1 MNLIFLGPP
10 GAGKGTQAQLLE
22 QREGIPQVSTGDIL
36 RTAMAAETPLG
47 QQARQYVDRGELV
60 PDDVMIAIIEDRL
73 NQPDARRG
81 FVLDGFPRTLRQARA
96 LDRVLAATGR
106 RLDLVLYFDV
116 VDDVIVRRLTGR
128 RVCQQAAHIYHV
140 ESSPPRRPGRCDID
154 GSTLYQREDD
164 QEETVRRR
172 LEVYHRETEPLV
184 EFYRRRGLFEP
195 VRNGDIESVRRR
207 LVEILKTRAGSR

>member
-10 GAGKGTQAQLLE
+10 AAGKGTQAQLLE

-73 NQPDARRG
+73 NQPDARSG
-81 FVLDGFPRTLRQARA
+81 FVLDGFARTLRQARA

-116 VDDVIVRRLTGR
+116 ADDVIVRRLTGR

-154 GSTLYQREDD
+154 GSKLYQREDD
-164 QEETVRRR
+164 QEGTGRRR
-172 LEVYHRETEPLV
+172 LGGYHRETERLG
-184 EFYRRRGLFEP
+184 EFSRRPGLFTP
-195 VRNGDIESVRRR
+195 VRNGETERVRRR
-207 LVEILKTRAGSR
+207 LAEILKTRAGSR

>member
-47 QQARQYVDRGELV
+47 QQARQYVDQGELV

-81 FVLDGFPRTLRQARA
+81 FVLDGFPRTVGQADA
-96 LDRVLAATGR
+96 LEAMLTKRGAPLDIALA
-106 RLDLVLYFDV
+106 
-116 VDDVIVRRLTGR
+116 
-128 RVCQQAAHIYHV
+128 
-140 ESSPPRRPGRCDID
+140 
-154 GSTLYQREDD
+154 
-164 QEETVRRR
+164 
-172 LEVYHRETEPLV
+172 LEA
-184 EFYRRRGLFEP
+184 
-195 VRNGDIESVRRR
+195 DIETLQKRVASR
-207 LVEILKTRAGSR
+207 L

>member
-47 QQARQYVDRGELV
+47 QQARQYVDQGELV

-116 VDDVIVRRLTGR
+116 ADDVIVRRLTGR

-154 GSTLYQREDD
+154 GSK
-164 QEETVRRR
+164 
-172 LEVYHRETEPLV
+172 VYHRETEPLV